1 MKALLYKD
9 FLLLWKQGRSTLLWV
24 VGLTVVSLLLLK
36 GVAIVNGI
44 ILLYLLL
51 LVPADLN
58 AHWLEPLPI
67 SPKVQVWSKY
77 IVLWILQ
84 AGHFLLVLL
93 LAAVVPST
101 PAMVRTILVTFLV
114 YWCICLGLQAFFF
127 PILFMFGTSSKFA
140 FSFFFLCCFLGYFAG
155 LIPLGL
161 VRESPLTVM
170 DVLPYVGILWV
181 TSVISVFL
189 AIDQYRKAWPTGK
202 MS

>member
-9 FLLLWKQGRSTLLWV
+9 FLLLWKTSRSTLLWI
-24 VGLTVVSLLLLK
+24 VGLTVVSLWLLK

-44 ILLYLLL
+44 ILLYLLI
-51 LVPADLN
+51 LVPADMD
-58 AHWLEPLPI
+58 APWLDVLPV
-67 SPKVQVWSKY
+67 SPKERVWSKY
-77 IVLWILQ
+77 IVMWTLQ

-93 LAAVVPST
+93 LTAVIPST
-101 PAMVRTILVTFLV
+101 PAMIQTVLVTFLV

-127 PILFMFGTSSKFA
+127 PVLFLFGTSSKFA
-140 FSFFFLCCFLGYFAG
+140 FTLFFVSCFLGYFGG

>member
-9 FLLLWKQGRSTLLWV
+9 FLLLWKTSRSTLLWV
-24 VGLTVVSLLLLK
+24 VGLTTVSLLLFK
-36 GVAIVNGI
+36 GIAIVNAI
-44 ILLYLLL
+44 ILLYLLI
-51 LVPADLN
+51 LVPADLD

-67 SPKVQVWSKY
+67 SPKIRVWSKY
-77 IVLWILQ
+77 IVLWLLQ
-84 AGHFLLVLL
+84 GGHFLIVLL
-93 LAAVVPST
+93 LVTVLPSS
-101 PAMVRTILVTFLV
+101 PAMTRTVLVTFLV
-114 YWCICLGLQAFFF
+114 YWCVALAIQAFFF

-181 TSVISVFL
+181 TSVISGFL
-189 AIDQYRKAWPTGK
+189 AVDQYRKEWPA
-202 MS
+202 